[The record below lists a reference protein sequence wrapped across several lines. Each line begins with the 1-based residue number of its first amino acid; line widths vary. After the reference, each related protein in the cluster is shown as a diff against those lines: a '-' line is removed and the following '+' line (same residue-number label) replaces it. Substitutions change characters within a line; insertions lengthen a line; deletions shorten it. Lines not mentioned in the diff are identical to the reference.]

1 MTDMKTGWNGELL
14 QGMQELPMETAATIV
29 GGESIFFWI
38 GYGLGVAANTIT
50 HLVGN

>member
-1 MTDMKTGWNGELL
+1 MKSQWNGELL

-38 GYGLGVAANTIT
+38 GYGLGATARAIT
-50 HLVGN
+50 NLVTS